1 MTPLLTGVFASQIS
15 GHLDTFAPAGSYDA
29 LATYTVPAGGVSSV
43 SFTGIPTDSTYS
55 HLQIRYFI
63 PSTPSAGD
71 NIYMRLGNGSIDT
84 GSNYAWHN
92 ITGYGGGSIGGST
105 ESNVNLLRLLYQNIT
120 EAAAFPVVG
129 VTDILDYS
137 SPSKRKVV
145 RTFIGRDANSS
156 TSAWSAISFMSGLW
170 NNTSPITT
178 FNITYGGGNLPQN
191 TIVSV
196 YGVK

>member
-15 GHLDTFAPAGSYDA
+15 GHLDTFSPTGSYDA
-29 LATYTVPAGGVSSV
+29 LATYTVPSGGVSSV
-43 SFTGIPTDSTYS
+43 TFGAIPTDGQYS

-84 GSNYAWHN
+84 SSSYAWHN
-92 ITGYGGGSIGGST
+92 IAGYGGGSIGSSA
-105 ESNVNLLRLLYQNIT
+105 ESSVTLMRLLYQNIT
-120 EAAAFPVVG
+120 EAAAFPVSG
-129 VTDILDYS
+129 VVDILDYAS
-137 SPSKRKVV
+137 TTKTKVV
-145 RTFIGRDANSS
+145 RTLTGRDANST
-156 TSAWSAISFMSGLW
+156 TSAWSVISLMSGLW
-170 NNTSPITT
+170 NNTSPVTT

-196 YGVK
+196 YGVR

>member
-1 MTPLLTGVFASQIS
+1 MPILGIIASSTRQ
-15 GHLDTFAPAGSYDA
+15 GLAPVATGSYDA
-29 LATYTVPAGGVSSV
+29 LATYTVPSGGISSITFAG
-43 SFTGIPTDSTYS
+43 FPTGGQYQ

-71 NIYMRLGNGSIDT
+71 NIFMRLGNSSIDT
-84 GSNYAWHN
+84 GNSYAWHN
-92 ITGYGGGSIGGST
+92 ITGYGGGSIGASAET
-105 ESNVNLLRLLYQNIT
+105 SVNLLRLLYQNIT
-120 EAAAFPVVG
+120 EAAAFPVSG
-129 VTDILDYS
+129 VVDILDYAS
-137 SPSKRKVV
+137 TAKTKVV
-145 RTFIGRDANSS
+145 RNLTGRDANNA

-170 NNTSPITT
+170 NNTSAMTT